1 MREQRNECGHARKSG
16 ECAPRVVESRAAP
29 LGTIRMSKLGSDTDP
44 VELRIP
50 LRNQTVTRQ
59 LSVMDRILT
68 GAILALICLA
78 LVALFVGWLPPG
90 RGP

>member
-1 MREQRNECGHARKSG
+1 MW
-16 ECAPRVVESRAAP
+16 
-29 LGTIRMSKLGSDTDP
+29 
-44 VELRIP
+44 
-50 LRNQTVTRQ
+50 
-59 LSVMDRILT
+59 ILT